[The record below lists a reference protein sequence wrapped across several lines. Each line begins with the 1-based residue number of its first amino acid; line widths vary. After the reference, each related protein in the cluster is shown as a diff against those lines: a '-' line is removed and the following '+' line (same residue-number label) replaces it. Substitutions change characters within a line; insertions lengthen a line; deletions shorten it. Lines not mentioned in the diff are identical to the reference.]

1 MRVQTYKEMKRTFL
15 DLTSPNS
22 HLWLININPVF
33 GITYDIDDDVIW
45 AGWRARKDNILV
57 PTNAIYFDLTDTE
70 TQNFTKKIYV
80 KAINTLIYKAKQ
92 EHLKNKLK
100 NIEKDF

>member
-22 HLWLININPVF
+22 DLWLIDINPVF
-33 GITYDIDDDVIW
+33 CIIYDIDDDVIL

-80 KAINTLIYKAKQ
+80 KAINTLLYKAKQ